1 MALRIRASVLIILA
15 CSGTGLALEPDEI
28 LIIANSDIP
37 VSTQIAQYYR
47 ARRSIPSANILALPL
62 GTSLD
67 DTISRADY
75 KKTIAEPIIAKLYS
89 PELIGKIK
97 CLLTTY
103 GVPIKV
109 GKGEPIKGR
118 EKILKSLQ
126 DQIQELKTANNKTG
140 QAAPVHSPAQ
150 KEKNDRRLAR
160 LQSQVDR
167 ILGKETD
174 ASVDSEL
181 SMVLCGDYDLY
192 RWQPNRLKNDIL
204 GLNFDTLMVSRLDGP
219 DPQIAKNL
227 IDKAIAA
234 EKTGLNGTAY
244 IDSRGIPDDKK
255 PYSYGHF
262 DQSLRDLAIL
272 ITLRTQIPV
281 IQNSTG
287 QLFQPGECP
296 GTAIYCGWYSVKKYI
311 DAFEF
316 ANGAVGY
323 HISSFEATD
332 LRDPNSTQ
340 WCPAMLKRGI
350 TATIGAVTEPYLH
363 SFPEPKEF
371 FRELFNGRCLVEA
384 FYHTKRFNSW
394 QLVLIGDPLYTPF
407 RKTHAPVDDD
417 L

>member
-1 MALRIRASVLIILA
+1 MALRILASILIILV

-37 VSTQIAQYYR
+37 ASTQIAQYYR

-109 GKGEPIKGR
+109 GKGEPLKGR

-126 DQIQELKTANNKTG
+126 KQIQELKTANNKTG
-140 QAAPVHSPAQ
+140 QAAPAQSTTQ
-150 KEKNDRRLAR
+150 KEKNDRRLAG

-192 RWQPNRLKNDIL
+192 RWQPNRLKNDVL

-219 DPQIAKNL
+219 APQIARNL
-227 IDKAIAA
+227 VDKAIAA

-281 IQNSTG
+281 VQNSTE
-287 QLFQPGECP
+287 QLFQPGQCP

-316 ANGAVGY
+316 ADGAVGY
-323 HISSFEATD
+323 HISSFEAAD

-340 WCPAMLKRGI
+340 WCPAMLTRGI

-371 FRELFNGRCLVEA
+371 FLELFNGRCLVEA
-384 FYHTKRFNSW
+384 FYYTKRFNSW
-394 QLVLIGDPLYTPF
+394 QMVLIGDPLYTPF
-407 RKTHAPVDDD
+407 RKTQTPVGDDF
-417 L
+417 

>member
-1 MALRIRASVLIILA
+1 MS
-15 CSGTGLALEPDEI
+15 
-28 LIIANSDIP
+28 
-37 VSTQIAQYYR
+37 
-47 ARRSIPSANILALPL
+47 L

-103 GVPIKV
+103 GVPVKV
-109 GKGEPIKGR
+109 GKGEPLKGL

-126 DQIQELKTANNKTG
+126 DQIQELKTTNNKTG
-140 QAAPVHSPAQ
+140 QAAPVRSPAR

-167 ILGKETD
+167 IFGKETD

-181 SMVLCGDYDLY
+181 SMVLCEDYDLY
-192 RWQPNRLKNDIL
+192 RWQPNRLKNDVL

-227 IDKAIAA
+227 VDKAIAA

-262 DQSLRDLAIL
+262 DQSLRNLAIL

-281 IQNSTG
+281 VQNSTE

-316 ANGAVGY
+316 ADGAVGY
-323 HISSFEATD
+323 HISSFEAAD

-340 WCPAMLKRGI
+340 WCPAMLNRGI

-371 FRELFNGRCLVEA
+371 FLELFNGRCLVEA
-384 FYHTKRFNSW
+384 FYYTKRFNSW
-394 QLVLIGDPLYTPF
+394 QIVLIGDPLYAPF
-407 RKTHAPVDDD
+407 RKAQAAVDDD
-417 L
+417 F